1 MDVAGCELWCNRTL
15 ILIKYKARSQ
25 VPLKAKICELLCH
38 KSLSNILGNS
48 MLAWCNSLLKQTK
61 KKQNQNIKKIQEY
74 FFKGLRYLKEVTKPA
89 YWIGYL

>member
-61 KKQNQNIKKIQEY
+61 QTKPKYKENSGI